1 MEYAL
6 YAVTLAAAL
15 MCPWWVTLPL
25 LVLTLG
31 LPNGGPVAVA
41 GAIILDSLHG
51 SNVASLYGVSLLYTI
66 IFGALAFLAISVRR
80 YVID

>member
-15 MCPWWVTLPL
+15 MCPWWVSLPL
-25 LVLTLG
+25 MVLTLG
-31 LPNGGPVAVA
+31 LPNGGPVAVFA
-41 GAIILDSLHG
+41 ALIMDSLYG
-51 SNVASLYGVSLLYTI
+51 SNVATLYGVSFIYTLV
-66 IFGALAFLAISVRR
+66 FGALAFCTIFLRR